1 MPTYSEFLPSE
12 RAERDQVQ
20 EALRRYRCAE
30 YRRGRDGQGMQK
42 VLLWALAAI
51 ALFLLMVLSAGAQE
65 LPAAPGR
72 EPAPAGQYA
81 ESREFRIDTAALT
94 VAWTL
99 DTISTYQTP
108 GLENGIFFRG
118 SRSTAKPMAAWAAVG
133 IGAAA
138 ISYEWKRHVHNRFL
152 HPLWRVPL
160 LIGAECHTRAAI
172 GNWTLHAVQGDRG
185 AAMPPRGVVGY

>member
-1 MPTYSEFLPSE
+1 MATYSEFLPSE
-12 RAERDQVQ
+12 RQERDHVQ
-20 EALRRYRCAE
+20 EAFGRYRCAE
-30 YRRGRDGQGMQK
+30 YRRDQGQGMRR
-42 VLLWALAAI
+42 VLLWILAAI
-51 ALFLLMVLSAGAQE
+51 ALFLLFVLSAGAQE
-65 LPAAPGR
+65 LPLAPGR
-72 EPAPAGQYA
+72 EYT
-81 ESREFRIDTAALT
+81 ESREFRIDTAALG

-108 GLENGIFFRG
+108 GLENGVFFRG
-118 SRSTAKPMAAWAAVG
+118 SQSTAKPMAAWAAVG

-160 LIGAECHTRAAI
+160 IIGAGCHTRAAI